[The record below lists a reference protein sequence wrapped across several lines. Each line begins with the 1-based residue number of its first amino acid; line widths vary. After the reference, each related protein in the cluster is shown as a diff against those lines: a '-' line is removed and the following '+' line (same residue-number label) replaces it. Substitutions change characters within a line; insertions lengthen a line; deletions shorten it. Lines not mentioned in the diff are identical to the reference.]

1 MCKKWAYFIA
11 SVFINQLSCLI
22 TKYIFLFIKLWDTHI
37 LDCKIVQY
45 KMSNVYCLMHYK
57 LIINK
62 WSIHASASLFR
73 SHWLLIAMLIEI
85 YLNEIY
91 YEKYICD
98 LYTYTY
104 IVETNNNNYCFSVE
118 ILFREISWL
127 FYFCF

>member
-22 TKYIFLFIKLWDTHI
+22 TKYIFLFVKLWDTHI

-62 WSIHASASLFR
+62 WSIDAFASLFR

-85 YLNEIY
+85 YLNTRNIY
-91 YEKYICD
+91 A
-98 LYTYTY
+98 TY
-104 IVETNNNNYCFSVE
+104 IHIH
-118 ILFREISWL
+118 ILSKLIITIIVFQLRYYSEKFPDYSI
-127 FYFCF
+127 YFCF